1 MYIVPFG
8 LALFFTEFCLAIV
21 HSFSGVVCVRG
32 DKSFVTNPKLY
43 FPHTFTMHFTT
54 FAFAAGLGL
63 VAAHG
68 ADAGDR
74 LPVPQIM
81 TGRRA
86 MQDFT
91 AARRQIQRRAAEVE
105 PAPAASELEAR
116 QSVGRCGP
124 DYDNQVCDDGY
135 CCSSAG

>member
-8 LALFFTEFCLAIV
+8 VALFFTEFCLAIV
-21 HSFSGVVCVRG
+21 HSFSAAVCVHG
-32 DKSFVTNPKLY
+32 DKSLVTTNLY
-43 FPHTFTMHFTT
+43 SPHTFTMHFTT
-54 FAFAAGLGL
+54 LAFAAGLGL
-63 VAAHG
+63 AAAHG
-68 ADAGDR
+68 ADSGDR

-91 AARRQIQRRAAEVE
+91 AARRQIQRRAAEAE
-105 PAPAASELEAR
+105 PAPAVSKLEAR